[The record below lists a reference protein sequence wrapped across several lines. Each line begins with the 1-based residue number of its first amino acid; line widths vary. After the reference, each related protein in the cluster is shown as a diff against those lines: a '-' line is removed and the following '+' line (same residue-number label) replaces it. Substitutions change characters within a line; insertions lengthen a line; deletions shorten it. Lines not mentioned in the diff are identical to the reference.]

1 MIDTVFKIL
10 LATLGMATAAHCS
23 TNIVLTPKNYPTV
36 LAAYTQAINTDGLID
51 KTFCYGRNPGASGI
65 AIPGV
70 GTNPATMCG
79 ALQPDGK
86 ILVGGSSDGRTGATN
101 GNFVFTRINSDG
113 SPDSS
118 FNNGTPITG
127 NYNAATGPAGAT
139 QAIVVQPD
147 GKIIVG
153 GGTTYIGGNQIPGT
167 GLNLNSIFCLQR
179 YNSDGTIDTSFN
191 NGNPVVTAATNTL
204 YALLLQ
210 PNGSIVAVGNN
221 NVGGVA
227 KFTLVRYLSSGSI
240 DPSFNGGVAINT
252 TGANTAYAAVLQSDG
267 KIVALG
273 NNATPNFTL
282 VRYNSDGSVDTSF
295 GLVGNNNIVTT
306 ANTGTIY
313 GAALQPDGKI
323 IAVGTDTTN
332 NKFCIVRY
340 NTNGSVDQTFNG
352 GSPVIQNNTAPA
364 KGVALQPDGKIVVVG
379 GSAAAGALAARYNT
393 DGSLDTTFGPNGSN
407 VVVIPAALVGA
418 ANGVMLQADNKIV
431 GVCNDTGVAHTYLI
445 AARLTNPLTLQS
457 FNQSYGGVGML

>member
-1 MIDTVFKIL
+1 MRKKVL
-10 LATLGMATAAHCS
+10 TLSLIMSFIISWPMQPA
-23 TNIVLTPKNYPTV
+23 NLVLTPKNYTSV
-36 LAAYTQAINTDGLID
+36 LATYTQAINTAGLLD
-51 KTFCYGRNPGASGI
+51 KTFCYSSNPGASGI

-70 GTNPATMCG
+70 GANPATMCG

-86 ILVGGSSDGRTGATN
+86 ILVGGTTNIN
-101 GNFVFTRINSDG
+101 GNFVFTRINTDG
-113 SPDSS
+113 SPDIS
-118 FNNGTPITG
+118 FNGGTPITATS
-127 NYNAATGPAGAT
+127 NNLTGPAGVT
-139 QAIVVQPD
+139 QAVVVQPD
-147 GKIIVG
+147 GKIVIG
-153 GGTTYIGGNQIPGT
+153 GGTTYTASANGWN
-167 GLNLNSIFCLQR
+167 NNAIFCVQR
-179 YNSDGTIDTSFN
+179 YNSNGSIDTTFN
-191 NGNPVVTAATNTL
+191 NGNPVVTLTTNSI

-210 PNGSIVAVGNN
+210 PNGCIVAVGNN
-221 NVGGVA
+221 DLGGGGTGLV
-227 KFTLVRYLSSGSI
+227 FTLVRYLPTGAV
-240 DPSFNGGVAINT
+240 DPSFNGGHAINT
-252 TGANTAYAAVLQSDG
+252 SNTKTAYAAVLQSDG

-332 NKFCIVRY
+332 NKFCLVRY
-340 NTNGSVDQTFNG
+340 NTDGSVDQTFNG

-431 GVCNDTGVAHTYLI
+431 GVCNDTAVSHTYLI
-445 AARLTNPLTLQS
+445 AARLINPLTLQS
-457 FNQSYGGVGML
+457 FNQSYGGIGML